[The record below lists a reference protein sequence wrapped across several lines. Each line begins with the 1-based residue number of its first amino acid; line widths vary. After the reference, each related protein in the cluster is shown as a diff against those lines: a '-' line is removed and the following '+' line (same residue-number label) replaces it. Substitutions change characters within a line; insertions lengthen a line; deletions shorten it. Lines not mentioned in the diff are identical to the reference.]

1 MTSDNKK
8 APERSRRH
16 KLVLALAVLTV
27 VTLAA
32 FATTWVWLESRG
44 GQERV
49 RLMLERRVSVALGR
63 PLDIGALEFDLLPLR
78 ASLAD
83 VTIGG
88 GAGADQPLLRVP
100 GVRVQ
105 LDPWALMALEILL
118 ESLELDEPTLHWDIP
133 DGEAPAT
140 RAAPSDDPAFTL
152 SIDRLSVSGGAVELN
167 HQRWNIDTVL
177 DALEVDMR
185 PAGNAASPRRRAGT
199 VRIGGGNVTLQDAAR
214 GSSPL
219 RLLDPL
225 QAELRFAFESN
236 SLDIEE
242 LHVTLA
248 NSELTASG
256 EIFDWQRARLDTS
269 GRISVAD
276 IANLIGLDGS
286 GTHNGEAS
294 LEGTVTVDQSG
305 ARFAGN
311 IGTDSFMLA
320 GIEATE
326 ISAAVDADLDG
337 VNVRDLR
344 TRLFGG
350 EIEAQ
355 IAVHRSVTPTRLA
368 VEYHG
373 TGVNLAQLTTT
384 EGLEGLR
391 FAGTGSAAGD
401 LVWSAPWRETIT
413 GTGSIGLDV
422 PSAVL
427 ERRRGQD
434 TTRTLLPTLSA
445 GTDERAATRP
455 LQGGVGQAAPTP
467 SLPLRLRADAEYE
480 LDAGTLLI
488 RTANASLPQTDASL
502 EGWIDLDGDVSAT
515 VHIGSSDFRFLDS
528 LFTQVRRFRGELPVP
543 QPLGLGGAGEISA
556 VVSGSLAQ
564 PGLEGTLTAEN
575 LSISRNP
582 VGDVEGNLRLAG
594 TSLEVIALTVMRGDG
609 SANGEGR
616 FRIGEQ
622 VSATADY
629 SFGLRLDAYPMEVHL
644 PQLGVPLTVAGET
657 SGELALSGNYGEPPS
672 GSVELRGDAVRLND
686 LADLTADVRL
696 ALETTRWSAERFEL
710 VGPRGRLSI
719 SGAWQRTDDTVQA
732 SLNGFGLDASIAAD
746 LLGSEVPVSGVLEL
760 QARLTGDFATPA
772 AAATMRWTDAVAF
785 GVSIGSVA
793 SSAELRAGSLAIAAV
808 GRPDPSPPA
817 VPPPT
822 PTAAGG
828 GQAIPLPRVPTS
840 GWAATL
846 STDLQAPH
854 LANLRASGESG
865 LILAA
870 MAAQGYEATDDL
882 AVEGRLEVGGQGFL
896 NDWRS
901 WTGSVMLSEFTL
913 ARPGLTFSI
922 PDPFTVELDGEIL
935 RAQLP
940 RLISEAGTL
949 GADAVVD
956 LVERRWIEA
965 QADGSVSLDVLEVL
979 TKETDIGGRIDV
991 SLVATGDLLSG
1002 DVDGTFDLYDVSLS
1016 RAKWPWSAQ
1025 GMRGTVRLAGGQLR
1039 VNGLAGTSEGRPFR
1053 VDGVIPLAALAGD
1066 TTAEPARLGVSVDD
1080 LPLQPLWER
1089 TGPLRELLRNGET
1102 SLTFSAQGYGA
1113 DWRTYTGNLDVQELD
1128 MQFADVPLRMSAP
1141 VGFDIADGH
1150 LTLTAPIN
1158 LQGPGTDVDVDGF
1171 FDLGPFRF
1179 DATLRGRANVDP
1191 LNRVTGNWGVAGRAE
1206 LDVRVA
1212 GDPPELSY
1220 FGTVKLTN
1228 GLVNSPILQLV
1239 ESINATL
1246 TLDDRLV
1253 RIDEFVGFLGGGHA
1267 RGAGNVAGTGEI
1279 QLVDNVPYRFVLN
1292 THVDEAE
1299 LRLEPGVR
1307 VTLTADLLHDGTI
1320 ESSMLSGAALVS
1332 AGEYTKRWNGDG
1344 ELLALTGSGTPG
1356 VNHELAT
1363 TVNLD
1368 IDVRAPGDLR
1378 ILNNIADVEFG
1389 ADLQVRGT
1397 LDAPVL
1403 LGRATV
1409 IDGNVTLRDH
1419 RYRLLHGTIEFQN
1432 PLQTETNLDF
1442 LAETSIRQY
1451 VVTVEVTGS
1460 ADRGDIQASFSS
1472 SPPLSDLQ
1480 LIQLLTV
1487 GNAPDETRLPDSET
1501 IGAVGAQAT
1510 SFLAQQYLNQVE
1522 RGAQRV
1528 FGVDRFRVEPAITA
1542 GSGDPTARVTLGKQ
1556 VTPELW
1562 VSWTSVLGTTEEQL
1576 VTIEYQLSRN
1586 VRITA
1591 TREEDGSFGFDVR
1604 FDHRFR

>member
-8 APERSRRH
+8 AAKRSRRR
-16 KLVLALAVLTV
+16 KLVVALALLTV

-32 FATTWVWLESRG
+32 FAATWVWLESRA

-49 RLMLERRVSVALGR
+49 RLMLERRVSAALGR
-63 PLDIGALEFDLLPLR
+63 PLGIGALEFDLLPLR
-78 ASLAD
+78 ASLTD
-83 VTIGG
+83 ITIGA

-100 GVRVQ
+100 GVRMQ
-105 LDPWALMALEILL
+105 LDPWALMSREILL
-118 ESLELDEPTLHWDIP
+118 ESLELDDPTVHWDIP
-133 DGEAPAT
+133 DGEVLPTAP
-140 RAAPSDDPAFTL
+140 RDDPGFTL
-152 SIDRLSVSGGAVELN
+152 NIERLSVSGGAVELN
-167 HQRWNIDTVL
+167 HQRWNVDTVL
-177 DALEVDMR
+177 DALEVNMQ
-185 PAGNAASPRRRAGT
+185 PAGRTTSPRRRVGT
-199 VRIGGGNVTLQDAAR
+199 VRIGGGNVTLENAAR
-214 GSSPL
+214 ESSPL

-225 QAELRFAFESN
+225 QAELRFAFEGD

-242 LHVTLA
+242 LRVTLA

-256 EIFDWQRARLDTS
+256 EIVDWQGARLDTS

-276 IANLIGLDGS
+276 VANLIGLDGS
-286 GTHNGEAS
+286 GAHNGEAS
-294 LEGTVTVDQSG
+294 LEGTVTVDQNG

-311 IGTDSFMLA
+311 IGADSFTLA

-326 ISAAVDADLDG
+326 LSAAVAADLDG

-344 TRLFGG
+344 ARLFGG
-350 EIEAQ
+350 EIEAH
-355 IAVHRSVTPTRLA
+355 ITVDRSVLPTRFA
-368 VEYHG
+368 VEYRG
-373 TGVNLAQLTTT
+373 TGVNLARLTTT
-384 EGLEGLR
+384 QGLEGLR

-413 GTGSIGLDV
+413 GTGSIVLDV
-422 PSAVL
+422 PSAAMD
-427 ERRRGQD
+427 RPPGQD
-434 TTRTLLPTLSA
+434 TTPTSLPTLSA
-445 GTDERAATRP
+445 GTDERAATRAP
-455 LQGGVGQAAPTP
+455 TQGGVGQAAPIP
-467 SLPLRLRADAEYE
+467 SLPLRLRAAAEYE
-480 LDAGTLLI
+480 LDAGNLLI
-488 RTANASLPQTDASL
+488 RSANASLPQTDASL
-502 EGWIDLDGDVSAT
+502 EGSIGLDGGVSAT
-515 VHIGSSDFRFLDS
+515 VHIGSSDLRFLDS
-528 LFTQVRRFRGELPVP
+528 LFTQVRRFRGELPMP

-564 PGLEGTLTAEN
+564 PGLDGTLTAQN
-575 LSISRNP
+575 LSVSGNP
-582 VGDVEGNLRLAG
+582 VGDVEGNLRLTG
-594 TSLEVIALTVMRGDG
+594 TSLEVIALTVTRGDG
-609 SANGEGR
+609 SAAGEGR

-622 VSATADY
+622 VSSTADY

-644 PQLGVPLTVAGET
+644 PQLGVPLTVAGQT
-657 SGELALSGNYGEPPS
+657 SGELRLSGNYGEPPS
-672 GSVELRGDAVRLND
+672 GSVEIRGDAVRLND
-686 LADLTADVRL
+686 LGDLTADVRL

-710 VGPRGRLSI
+710 LGPRGRLSI

-732 SLNGFGLDASIAAD
+732 SLDGFGLDASIVAD
-746 LLGSEVPVSGVLEL
+746 LLGREVPVSGVLEL
-760 QARLTGDFATPA
+760 QARLTGDFATPD
-772 AAATMRWTDAVAF
+772 AAATIRWTDAVAF

-808 GRPDPSPPA
+808 GRPDPSSPA

-828 GQAIPLPRVPTS
+828 GQAIAVPRVPTS

-846 STDLQAPH
+846 STDLQAPR
-854 LANLRASGESG
+854 LANLQASGESG

-870 MAAQGYEATDDL
+870 MAAQGYEAGADL
-882 AVEGRLEVGGQGFL
+882 AVEGRLEVGGRGFL
-896 NDWRS
+896 DDWRS
-901 WTGSVMLSEFTL
+901 WRGSARLSEFTL
-913 ARPGLTFSI
+913 TRRGLTFSI
-922 PDPFTVELDGEIL
+922 PDPFTLELDGEIL

-949 GADAVVD
+949 AAEAVVD
-956 LVERRWIEA
+956 LAEGRWIEA
-965 QADGSVSLDVLEVL
+965 QADGSVSLDVLDVL
-979 TKETDIGGRIDV
+979 TKETDVGGRIDV

-1025 GMRGTVRLAGGQLR
+1025 GMRGTVRLADGQLR
-1039 VNGLAGTSEGRPFR
+1039 VDGLAGTSEGRPFR

-1066 TTAEPARLGVSVDD
+1066 TTAQPARLDVSVDD

-1089 TGPLRELLRNGET
+1089 AGPVRELLRNGKT
-1102 SLTFSAQGYGA
+1102 SVTFSAQGYGT
-1113 DWRTYTGNLDVQELD
+1113 DWRTYTGNLDVRELD
-1128 MQFADVPLRMSAP
+1128 MQFADVPLRMTAP
-1141 VGFDIADGH
+1141 VGFDIAGGR
-1150 LTLTAPIN
+1150 LTLTTPIN
-1158 LQGPGTDVDVDGF
+1158 LRGPGTDVDVDGF

-1179 DATLRGRANVDP
+1179 DATLRGQANVDP

-1206 LDVRVA
+1206 LDVHVA
-1212 GDPPELSY
+1212 GDPPDLSY

-1228 GLVNSPILQLV
+1228 GLVNAPILQPV
-1239 ESINATL
+1239 ESIDATL
-1246 TLDDRLV
+1246 TLDDRIV
-1253 RIDEFVGFLGGGHA
+1253 RIDEFVGSLGGGSM
-1267 RGAGNVAGTGEI
+1267 RRQGNVAGNGEI
-1279 QLVDNVPYRFVLN
+1279 QLVDNMPYRLVLN
-1292 THVDEAE
+1292 THVDQAE

-1320 ESSMLSGAALVS
+1320 ESSMLSGTAFVS
-1332 AGEYTKRWNGDG
+1332 AGEYTKRWNGDV
-1344 ELLALTGSGTPG
+1344 ELLTLTRSGTPG
-1356 VNHELAT
+1356 VDHELAA

-1378 ILNNIADVEFG
+1378 ISNNMADVEFD

-1403 LGRATV
+1403 LGRATI
-1409 IDGNVTLRDH
+1409 IDGSVTLRDH
-1419 RYRLLHGTIEFQN
+1419 RYRLLHGSVEFQN

-1442 LAETSIRQY
+1442 LAETNIRQY
-1451 VVTVEVTGS
+1451 VVTVGVTGS
-1460 ADRGDIQASFSS
+1460 PDRGDVQASFSS
-1472 SPPLSDLQ
+1472 SPPLADLQ
-1480 LIQLLTV
+1480 LIELLTI

-1501 IGAVGAQAT
+1501 IGAVGTQAT
-1510 SFLAQQYLNQVE
+1510 SFLTQQYLNQVE

-1591 TREEDGSFGFDVR
+1591 TREEDGSFGVDVR

>member
-1 MTSDNKK
+1 
-8 APERSRRH
+8 
-16 KLVLALAVLTV
+16 
-27 VTLAA
+27 
-32 FATTWVWLESRG
+32 
-44 GQERV
+44 
-49 RLMLERRVSVALGR
+49 
-63 PLDIGALEFDLLPLR
+63 
-78 ASLAD
+78 
-83 VTIGG
+83 
-88 GAGADQPLLRVP
+88 
-100 GVRVQ
+100 
-105 LDPWALMALEILL
+105 
-118 ESLELDEPTLHWDIP
+118 
-133 DGEAPAT
+133 
-140 RAAPSDDPAFTL
+140 
-152 SIDRLSVSGGAVELN
+152 
-167 HQRWNIDTVL
+167 
-177 DALEVDMR
+177 
-185 PAGNAASPRRRAGT
+185 
-199 VRIGGGNVTLQDAAR
+199 
-214 GSSPL
+214 
-219 RLLDPL
+219 
-225 QAELRFAFESN
+225 
-236 SLDIEE
+236 
-242 LHVTLA
+242 
-248 NSELTASG
+248 
-256 EIFDWQRARLDTS
+256 
-269 GRISVAD
+269 
-276 IANLIGLDGS
+276 
-286 GTHNGEAS
+286 
-294 LEGTVTVDQSG
+294 
-305 ARFAGN
+305 
-311 IGTDSFMLA
+311 
-320 GIEATE
+320 
-326 ISAAVDADLDG
+326 
-337 VNVRDLR
+337 
-344 TRLFGG
+344 
-350 EIEAQ
+350 
-355 IAVHRSVTPTRLA
+355 
-368 VEYHG
+368 
-373 TGVNLAQLTTT
+373 
-384 EGLEGLR
+384 
-391 FAGTGSAAGD
+391 
-401 LVWSAPWRETIT
+401 
-413 GTGSIGLDV
+413 
-422 PSAVL
+422 
-427 ERRRGQD
+427 
-434 TTRTLLPTLSA
+434 
-445 GTDERAATRP
+445 
-455 LQGGVGQAAPTP
+455 
-467 SLPLRLRADAEYE
+467 
-480 LDAGTLLI
+480 
-488 RTANASLPQTDASL
+488 
-502 EGWIDLDGDVSAT
+502 
-515 VHIGSSDFRFLDS
+515 
-528 LFTQVRRFRGELPVP
+528 
-543 QPLGLGGAGEISA
+543 
-556 VVSGSLAQ
+556 
-564 PGLEGTLTAEN
+564 
-575 LSISRNP
+575 
-582 VGDVEGNLRLAG
+582 
-594 TSLEVIALTVMRGDG
+594 
-609 SANGEGR
+609 
-616 FRIGEQ
+616 
-622 VSATADY
+622 
-629 SFGLRLDAYPMEVHL
+629 
-644 PQLGVPLTVAGET
+644 
-657 SGELALSGNYGEPPS
+657 
-672 GSVELRGDAVRLND
+672 
-686 LADLTADVRL
+686 
-696 ALETTRWSAERFEL
+696 
-710 VGPRGRLSI
+710 
-719 SGAWQRTDDTVQA
+719 
-732 SLNGFGLDASIAAD
+732 
-746 LLGSEVPVSGVLEL
+746 
-760 QARLTGDFATPA
+760 
-772 AAATMRWTDAVAF
+772 MRWTDAVAF

-808 GRPDPSPPA
+808 GRPDPSSPA

-865 LILAA
+865 LVLAA

-896 NDWRS
+896 DDWRS
-901 WTGSVMLSEFTL
+901 WTGSAMLSEFTL

-922 PDPFTVELDGEIL
+922 PDPFTLELDGEIL
-935 RAQLP
+935 RAHLP

-1066 TTAEPARLGVSVDD
+1066 TTAEPARLDVSVDD

-1089 TGPLRELLRNGET
+1089 AGPLRELLRDGET
-1102 SLTFSAQGYGA
+1102 SVTFSAQGYGT
-1113 DWRTYTGNLDVQELD
+1113 DWRTYAGNLDVRELD

-1141 VGFDIADGH
+1141 VGFDIAGGR

-1179 DATLRGRANVDP
+1179 DATLLGRANVDP

-1228 GLVNSPILQLV
+1228 GLVNAPILQPV

-1253 RIDEFVGFLGGGHA
+1253 RIEEFVGVLGGSHA

-1292 THVDEAE
+1292 THLDEAE

-1320 ESSMLSGAALVS
+1320 ESSMLSGTAFVS

-1419 RYRLLHGTIEFQN
+1419 RYRLLHGTVEFQN

-1451 VVTVEVTGS
+1451 VVTVGVTGS

-1480 LIQLLTV
+1480 LIELLTI
-1487 GNAPDETRLPDSET
+1487 GNTPDETRLPDSET